1 MNACVCF
8 YMFTCVGDGMYM
20 YSIQCM
26 HAIRR
31 LSRKE
36 SEFNLHEFVSDVL
49 LRCSEFLYF
58 VVLCVFAG
66 WFLDEAHV
74 LSN

>member
-1 MNACVCF
+1 MCVCF

-20 YSIQCM
+20 YSM
-26 HAIRR
+26 HVIRR
-31 LSRKE
+31 LSSKE

-49 LRCSEFLYF
+49 VRCSEFLYF
-58 VVLCVFAG
+58 AVLCVFAG